1 MVNVCVCAV
10 VTLDC
15 ISTGDIL
22 LLQRIR
28 IPDAKCGVVW
38 GKQNRA
44 TEHSS
49 NFHQNMHVVKKIE
62 NKKSKVIAKLITN
75 NMPLFFWCCL
85 LSIQIYEAINAGLVL
100 NAKSIISPGNW
111 K

>member
-1 MVNVCVCAV
+1 V

-28 IPDAKCGVVW
+28 IPDAKCGVLW

-49 NFHQNMHVVKKIE
+49 NFHQNMDVVKKVE

-75 NMPLFFWCCL
+75 KPLFFWCCH
-85 LSIQIYEAINAGLVL
+85 LSTQMYEAINAGLVL
-100 NAKSIISPGNW
+100 NANSIISPGNW

>member
-1 MVNVCVCAV
+1 M

-28 IPDAKCGVVW
+28 IPDAKCGVLW

-75 NMPLFFWCCL
+75 NMPLFFGVVFSQYKCMR
-85 LSIQIYEAINAGLVL
+85 Q
-100 NAKSIISPGNW
+100 
-111 K
+111 